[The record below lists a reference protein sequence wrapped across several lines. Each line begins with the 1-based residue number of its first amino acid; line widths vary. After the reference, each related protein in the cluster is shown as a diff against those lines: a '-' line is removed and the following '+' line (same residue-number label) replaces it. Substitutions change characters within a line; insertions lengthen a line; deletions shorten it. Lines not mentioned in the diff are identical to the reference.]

1 MRIKTTLFI
10 AVASIGLIALFVSKI
25 EAYAVVASTPAK
37 EATVDSTPELPREW
51 VWQIEPH
58 TFNMHRTI
66 LDEHSRR
73 RNTR

>member
-1 MRIKTTLFI
+1 MKIKTTLFI

-37 EATVDSTPELPREW
+37 ATVDSTPELPREW
-51 VWQIEPH
+51 VWHIEPV
-58 TFNMHRTI
+58 TYSMHRTI